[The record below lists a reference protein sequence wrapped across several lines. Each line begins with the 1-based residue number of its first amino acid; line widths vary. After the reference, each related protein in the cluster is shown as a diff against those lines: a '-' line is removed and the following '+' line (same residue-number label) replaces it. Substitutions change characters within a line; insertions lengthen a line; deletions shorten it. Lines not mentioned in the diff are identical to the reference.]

1 MYVSGQEHVKA
12 RHLRCPGLSDQALPP
27 QCHMLRGVAN
37 PYTCSLLLTLY
48 TLSIQYNPLSRGP
61 CSCDTARAP
70 RRCSFYSYCPRSSEG
85 AGSRLDTKHFIYPVG
100 KSIATPRKLF
110 LIRTQCHMT
119 SQRHG

>member
-61 CSCDTARAP
+61 CSCDTVRAP
-70 RRCSFYSYCPRSSEG
+70 RHGHS
-85 AGSRLDTKHFIYPVG
+85 T
-100 KSIATPRKLF
+100 ATVHVAAKEPAAA
-110 LIRTQCHMT
+110 
-119 SQRHG
+119 